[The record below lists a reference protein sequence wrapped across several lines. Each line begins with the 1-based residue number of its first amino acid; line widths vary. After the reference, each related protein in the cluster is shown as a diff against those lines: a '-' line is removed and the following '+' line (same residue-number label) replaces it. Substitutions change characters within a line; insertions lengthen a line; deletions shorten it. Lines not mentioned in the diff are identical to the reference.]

1 MRTTVFYA
9 FSFFLFC
16 LFPAVVLL
24 GQMSEPA
31 PIYLR
36 NASFEDIPRNS
47 MAPVGWNNCGFPA
60 ETPPD
65 VHPDPMNQFQVG
77 MSPQHGRTYL
87 GMVVRDNDTWESVG
101 QELSEPLT
109 GGQCY
114 DFWINLARS
123 KVYLSQ
129 SRVSNRPANYVTPT
143 KLRIH
148 GGYDF
153 CDRQELIGESDLVTN
168 YDWEEFSIRLSPT
181 EDYTH
186 LVFEVFYK
194 TPTLIPYNGNLLLD
208 NASALM
214 PSDCEEEI
222 LASGRDESVFDDGPP
237 TPPTYPVPGPVRD
250 PVTTPKTG
258 NSTPEPEEEKVQ
270 LGQSKKV
277 LAVDAVF
284 EVPDITFTA
293 NKSELTPE
301 SSGALQEI
309 IDFLTIYDNV
319 IIEIGGHASQK
330 ATTDFARR
338 VSMDRARS
346 VVEYLRTRGIDPRR
360 MYPEGYGKTKPVC
373 HDESAE
379 CKRRNQRV
387 DVKIL
392 KIE

>member
-1 MRTTVFYA
+1 MRTIAY
-9 FSFFLFC
+9 FLVITLICC
-16 LFPAVVLL
+16 LAPSADLSAQL
-24 GQMSEPA
+24 NEPA
-31 PIYLR
+31 PIRLR

-47 MAPVGWNNCGFPA
+47 RAPVGWYNCGFPA

-77 MSPQHGRTYL
+77 MGPQHGRTYL

-101 QELSEPLT
+101 QELSEPLVA
-109 GGQCY
+109 GQCY

-129 SRVSNRPANYVTPT
+129 SRVSNKPANYVTPA

-148 GGYDF
+148 AGYDF
-153 CDRQELIGESDLVTN
+153 CDRQELIGESDMVRN
-168 YDWEEFSIRLSPT
+168 YNWQEYAIKLSPT

-186 LVFEVFYK
+186 LVFEVFYE

-208 NASALM
+208 NASTLI
-214 PSDCEEEI
+214 PSPCEEVVAVNSP
-222 LASGRDESVFDDGPP
+222 LVNDDQKEPIS
-237 TPPTYPVPGPVRD
+237 TDPVPGPVVVTQPTTKSGD
-250 PVTTPKTG
+250 PQPD
-258 NSTPEPEEEKVQ
+258 PEPQVQ
-270 LGQSKKV
+270 LGQSKQV

-284 EVPDITFTA
+284 EVPDITFVA
-293 NKSELTPE
+293 NESELTPE
-301 SSGALQEI
+301 SSASLQEI
-309 IDFLTIYDNV
+309 VDFLTIYDNV

-330 ATTDFARR
+330 ATADFANR
-338 VSMDRARS
+338 VSMRRAGS

-360 MYPEGYGKTKPVC
+360 MFPKGYGKSKPVC
-373 HDESAE
+373 YDESAD

-387 DVKIL
+387 DVKVL